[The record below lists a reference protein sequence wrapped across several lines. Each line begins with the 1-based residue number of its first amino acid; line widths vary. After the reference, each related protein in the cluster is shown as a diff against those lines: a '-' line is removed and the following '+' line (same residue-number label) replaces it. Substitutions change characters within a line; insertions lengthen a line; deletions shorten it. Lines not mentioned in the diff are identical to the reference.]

1 MIVFVWILAALVVL
15 CFAGL
20 IQSILNNETEKHETQ
35 KWVHKFEIEQERNDE
50 LRAQMTRAEAEKQFW
65 FKKYESFVEELQNK
79 LIWQEEL
86 ERQNRNSKS
95 WYYTICIAGC
105 EILQTGVHSAL
116 GYVPRLGL
124 N

>member
-1 MIVFVWILAALVVL
+1 MIVFVWILTALVVA

-20 IQSILNNETEKHETQ
+20 IQSILSNETEKHETQ
-35 KWVHKFEIEQERNDE
+35 RWIHKFEMEQERNDE
-50 LRAQMTRAEAEKQFW
+50 LRAQMTRTEADKQFW

-79 LIWQEEL
+79 LIWQEES

-95 WYYTICIAGC
+95 WSYTICIAGC
-105 EILQTGVHSAL
+105 EILQTAFSSAL
-116 GYVPRLGL
+116 GYVPRLGM